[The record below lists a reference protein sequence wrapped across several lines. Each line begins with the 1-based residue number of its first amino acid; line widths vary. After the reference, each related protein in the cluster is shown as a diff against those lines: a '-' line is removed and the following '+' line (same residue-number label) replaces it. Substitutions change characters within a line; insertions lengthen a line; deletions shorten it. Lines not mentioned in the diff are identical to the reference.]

1 MRKITIYYFVFLLF
15 SVSCNR
21 NNESKNDLEKRK
33 AELLKELEEINRK
46 LSVSDTAQNK
56 SAPTLQL
63 ALVPLEKKNFKTWI
77 WVQGKVDAEESAS
90 VSSEIPGMITQIYV
104 TPGQS
109 VTKGQVLA
117 ETDHRVLSQQLEDL
131 KTNAVLVQQ
140 LYEKQKALWEDK
152 IGTEV
157 QYLQAKTQKESI
169 EKKIATLQEQIRMTK
184 ILAPISGV
192 VDAVDIKVG
201 QMVSPGMPAI
211 RIINLNKLKIKAE
224 LAESYAG
231 KIKDGAEVII
241 KPADSP
247 DSIISKVGYVQKTIH
262 PVSRSFMVEIP
273 VSDEKKYFPNQTM
286 MIKINEYTS
295 AQPVFAVPSEYIFR
309 DEKSG
314 HYVWIAEN
322 GMAKKIAVT
331 TGKTYGGISE
341 IFSDNLNTNMF
352 LIGEITDKLEE
363 GMSVQNR

>member
-1 MRKITIYYFVFLLF
+1 MRKTTIYFFVFILL

-21 NNESKNDLEKRK
+21 NDRKNDLEKRK

-56 SAPTLQL
+56 SVPALQL
-63 ALVPLEKKNFKTWI
+63 ALLPMEKKIFKTWI

-131 KTNAVLVQQ
+131 KTNAELVQQ
-140 LYEKQKALWEDK
+140 LYEKQKALWDEK

-169 EKKIATLQEQIRMTK
+169 EKKIATLQEQTRMTK
-184 ILAPISGV
+184 IVAPISGV
-192 VDAVDIKVG
+192 VDAVDIKIG

-211 RIINLNKLKIKAE
+211 RIVNLNKLKIKAE

-231 KIKDGAEVII
+231 RIKDGAEVVI

-247 DSIISKVGYVQKTIH
+247 DSVQSKVGYVQKTIH

-273 VSDEKKYFPNQTM
+273 ITDEKKYFPNQTM
-286 MIKINEYTS
+286 MVKINEYAS
-295 AQPVFAVPSEYIFR
+295 PQPVFAIPTEYILR

-314 HYVWIAEN
+314 HYVWVAEN
-322 GMAKKIAVT
+322 GIAKKISVT
-331 TGKTYGGISE
+331 TGKTYGGMTE
-341 IFSDNLNTNMF
+341 IFSENLNTNMF

-363 GMSVQNR
+363 GISVQNR